1 MLLERAVHVM
11 KLQITRHFIFI
22 QNKTAIQRPVC
33 LSRLCIFVSE
43 QRIQLCCCHVETQLR
58 RRKTCPVQKN
68 QRGKLPCLK
77 HSITTFDA
85 SVARLETDIP
95 DQCTFNLYKHVLL
108 QLYLVVKRETVMQI
122 FSEESRTRR
131 LWNYF
136 LRSLLL

>member
-22 QNKTAIQRPVC
+22 QNKTANRRPVC
-33 LSRLCIFVSE
+33 LSRLCCFVSE

-95 DQCTFNLYKHVLL
+95 DKHVLL
-108 QLYLVVKRETVMQI
+108 QLYLVVKRETVMLI